1 MATELQFWKNLT
13 KGDQGGQGDG
23 DTWLNQGDQIGQGDW
38 VDKYDEVMR
47 VNIFLEIQNVQC
59 SFLFLRTIDG
69 NIIKYIL
76 PKYVSF
82 PSKWTPR
89 TPK

>member
-23 DTWLNQGDQIGQGDW
+23 DNQGDQIGQGDW

-47 VNIFLEIQNVQC
+47 VNIF
-59 SFLFLRTIDG
+59 FG
-69 NIIKYIL
+69 N
-76 PKYVSF
+76 
-82 PSKWTPR
+82 SKCTVFIFVPGEDR
-89 TPK
+89 C